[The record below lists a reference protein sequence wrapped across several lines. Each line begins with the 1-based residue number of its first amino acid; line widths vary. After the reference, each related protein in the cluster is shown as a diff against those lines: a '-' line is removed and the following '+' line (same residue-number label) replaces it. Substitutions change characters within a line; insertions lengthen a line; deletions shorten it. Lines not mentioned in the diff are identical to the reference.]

1 MRFRCNKVTSHVAM
15 RSQSFKH
22 NTYLLSWDHDTDLLY
37 GLGKLIWLNGSVVVE
52 VEVFKRFFKYL
63 FL

>member
-1 MRFRCNKVTSHVAM
+1 VAM
-15 RSQSFKH
+15 RSQSFEH
-22 NTYLLSWDHDTDLLY
+22 DTYLFSWDHDTDLLN
-37 GLGKLIWLNGSVVVE
+37 GLGKLIWLNGSVVVK

>member
-1 MRFRCNKVTSHVAM
+1 MQQVTLHAGIHC
-15 RSQSFKH
+15 QWFKCD
-22 NTYLLSWDHDTDLLY
+22 TYLLSWDHDTDLLY

-52 VEVFKRFFKYL
+52 VEVFKRFLKYL